1 MKTGSD
7 VYDRG
12 AIGVSLL
19 CMVHCLAMPLLALAF
34 PLGIFA
40 TLAHNHWHWLFL
52 AAAAPVSLLAVW
64 RTDAA
69 SRDRRVVAGVLFGL
83 LMLAAGIVVRDHD
96 HQIILTLIGATSLFL
111 AHLANLRLNLRRSSA
126 SH

>member
-1 MKTGSD
+1 MKTDSG

-19 CMVHCLAMPLLALAF
+19 CMVHCLAMPLLALLF

-52 AAAAPVSLLAVW
+52 AAATPVSLLALR
-64 RTDAA
+64 RTEAS
-69 SRDRRVVAGVLFGL
+69 SRDRRIIAGVVFGIG
-83 LMLAAGIVVRDHD
+83 MLAAGVAVRQH
-96 HQIILTLIGATSLFL
+96 HLQVILTLIGASSLFL
-111 AHLANLRLNLRRSSA
+111 AHLLNLRRSFRRGA
-126 SH
+126 AGH

>member
-1 MKTGSD
+1 VKTGSD

-40 TLAHNHWHWLFL
+40 TLAHNHCHWLFL

>member
-1 MKTGSD
+1 MKPGSD
-7 VYDRG
+7 AYDRG

-19 CMVHCLAMPLLALAF
+19 CMVHCLAMPLLALTF

-64 RTDAA
+64 RTDATH
-69 SRDRRVVAGVLFGL
+69 RDGRVVAGVIFGL
-83 LMLAAGIVVRDHD
+83 CMLAVGIYVNGHNQ
-96 HQIILTLIGATSLFL
+96 QIILTLTGATSLFL
-111 AHLANLRLNLRRSSA
+111 AHLANLRNNLRRGTA
-126 SH
+126 NH

>member
-1 MKTGSD
+1 MKTDPG
-7 VYDRG
+7 VFDRS

-19 CMVHCLAMPLLALAF
+19 CLVHCLAMPLLALLF

-64 RTDAA
+64 RTESA
-69 SRDRRVVAGVLFGL
+69 SRDRRIIASVLFGIS
-83 LMLAAGIVVRDHD
+83 MLAAGVAVHD
-96 HQIILTLIGATSLFL
+96 HRLQVILTLIGAISLFL
-111 AHLANLRLNLRRSSA
+111 AHFVNLRRNFRREMA